1 MTFRIFINRK
11 CVYTGQFPSWWDAHD
26 AAINR
31 GLLCRARN
39 VQVKPA

>member
-11 CVYTGQFPSWWDAHD
+11 CVYTGPFASWWAAHD

-31 GLLCRARN
+31 GLLCQASH
-39 VQVKPA
+39 VQVKSA